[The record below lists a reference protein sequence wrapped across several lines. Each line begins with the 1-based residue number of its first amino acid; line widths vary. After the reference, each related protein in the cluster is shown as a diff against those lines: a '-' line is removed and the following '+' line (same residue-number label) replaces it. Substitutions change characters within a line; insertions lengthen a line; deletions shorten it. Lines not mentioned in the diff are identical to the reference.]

1 MDLTRGSNS
10 SSTLSKPI
18 EGFVASD
25 ASRTRLERP
34 PDISVVIST
43 HNRASELEATLPA
56 LFKQDLDPAR
66 FEVIVVDNNSSDDT
80 PDAIRRL
87 GLAHPRLRAF
97 RESRPG
103 VSNGRNCGI
112 LNSRADLVAITD
124 DDTEVAAD
132 WLSTI
137 LRSFSEH
144 PTAAFVGGPV
154 VPRWHTPP
162 PPWLTK
168 RHWGPLAVVDY
179 GNRPLIL
186 GKEHRLCLLTANFA
200 VRMSA
205 LRRVGLFAPEFRRC
219 QDFELQFRMWE
230 AGLHGVYDP
239 AIAAATTV
247 PEERLAKSYHR
258 MWYRRNARYHA
269 MMPAAALLDRVPENK
284 GIISWLDV
292 PLFVFRQAA
301 QEAAAAFWSYAT
313 GRSVEA
319 FEHETHAWYLFSYAR
334 ARLWRYFAR
343 MFAKGHA
350 RRPAAASRVQTQ
362 EHAATAAVRVRAF
375 GEAPLP
381 SPPEV
386 HE

>member
-1 MDLTRGSNS
+1 M
-10 SSTLSKPI
+10 
-18 EGFVASD
+18 
-25 ASRTRLERP
+25 ERP

-66 FEVIVVDNNSSDDT
+66 YEVIVVDNNSSDDT
-80 PDAIRRL
+80 PGAIRRL
-87 GLAHPRLRAF
+87 GLAHAQLRAF
-97 RESRPG
+97 REGRPG

-112 LNSRADLVAITD
+112 RHSRADLVAITD
-124 DDTEVAAD
+124 DDTEVAPN

-137 LRSFSEH
+137 LRTFSEH

-162 PPWLTK
+162 PSWLTK
-168 RHWGPLAVVDY
+168 RHWGPLAAVDY

-200 VRMSA
+200 VRTSA

-219 QDFELQFRMWE
+219 QDYELQFRMWE
-230 AGLHGVYDP
+230 AGFHGVYDP
-239 AIAAATTV
+239 EIAAATTV

-269 MMPAAALLDRVPENK
+269 MMPAVALLDRVPGNK

-301 QEAAAAFWSYAT
+301 QEAAAACWSYAT
-313 GRSVEA
+313 GRTVKA
-319 FEHETHAWYLFSYAR
+319 FEHETHAWYLFSYAG
-334 ARLWRYFAR
+334 ARLRQYFAR
-343 MFAKGHA
+343 TFAKTDA
-350 RRPAAASRVQTQ
+350 RRPAATAVQAH
-362 EHAATAAVRVRAF
+362 EHAAAATVRVPAF

-381 SPPEV
+381 SPPEM